1 MRIARLA
8 RAHSVLGWL
17 GLLAFLGSGAYLRA
31 GRPELYGG
39 SEVVR
44 ALFRAN
50 HLYLLAAATLN
61 LLASRVSG
69 VEGRVRG
76 ALRALG
82 SYTLLVTPFVLGAA
96 FLREP
101 PQGLGGRPLTTV
113 GLVLTLVGTLLLT
126 LTTPKARNER

>member
-8 RAHSVLGWL
+8 RAHSVFGWL
-17 GLLAFLGSGAYLRA
+17 GLLAFLGSGVYLRS

-50 HLYLLAAATLN
+50 HLYLLSAATLN
-61 LLASRVSG
+61 LLAARVGS
-69 VEGRVRG
+69 VDGRVRG
-76 ALRALG
+76 LLRTIG
-82 SYTLLVTPFVLGAA
+82 SYTLLVTPLVLGVA

-101 PQGLGGRPLTTV
+101 PEGISARPLTTG
-113 GLVLTLVGTLLLT
+113 GLVLTLLGTLLIA
-126 LTTPKARNER
+126 LTTPKARDER